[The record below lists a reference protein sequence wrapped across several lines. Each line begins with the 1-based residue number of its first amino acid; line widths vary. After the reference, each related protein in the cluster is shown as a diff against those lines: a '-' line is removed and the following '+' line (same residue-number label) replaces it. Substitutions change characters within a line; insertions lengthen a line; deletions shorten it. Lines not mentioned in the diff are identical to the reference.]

1 MRAPRGT
8 PAGRSLWGVAARRC
22 VGVSPVYAGGRFPGG
37 HALLAR
43 RARRCVLSH
52 ISIDVEAGFLR
63 TRALRTGALSARRRV
78 RGISSLPGGAATY
91 RASVTIPQGLP
102 VSAKD
107 KLTGILPGSMRTARA
122 IRAVRVGRAS
132 GTRAA
137 GIAVGTA
144 SAAGIALWI
153 ASLVGH
159 GEHCTAKSLPPH
171 LSRRVRERSL
181 WCYELWPVL
190 KHRRAVRSP
199 RKR

>member
-78 RGISSLPGGAATY
+78 RGISPLCRGAATH
-91 RASVTIPQGLP
+91 RASVAIPQGLP

-137 GIAVGTA
+137 GIAVGIA

-171 LSRRVRERSL
+171 FSHRARSWSL
-181 WCYELWPVL
+181 
-190 KHRRAVRSP
+190 
-199 RKR
+199 

>member
-1 MRAPRGT
+1 M
-8 PAGRSLWGVAARRC
+8 
-22 VGVSPVYAGGRFPGG
+22 
-37 HALLAR
+37 
-43 RARRCVLSH
+43 
-52 ISIDVEAGFLR
+52 
-63 TRALRTGALSARRRV
+63 

-171 LSRRVRERSL
+171 FSHRARSWSL
-181 WCYELWPVL
+181 
-190 KHRRAVRSP
+190 
-199 RKR
+199 